1 MGNDFMKDKEV
12 KLKNELKKKDS
23 ESGYEHLERLR
34 KIAIQNEKIKENE
47 RKSQFERDIIQ
58 YLNKAWDRFIV
69 GIANSRNSEA
79 VCGSYFE
86 KVIFERWLEFYHPTY
101 VGLIDLKYTY
111 SNMYLEL
118 LNPVTLSIK
127 KENSEEGEEGR

>member
-1 MGNDFMKDKEV
+1 MFLKTPFFCFAINNKMGNDFMKE

-34 KIAIQNEKIKENE
+34 KIAIKNEKIKENE

-69 GIANSRNSEA
+69 GIANSRNSEL

-86 KVIFERWLEFYHPTY
+86 K
-101 VGLIDLKYTY
+101 
-111 SNMYLEL
+111 SN
-118 LNPVTLSIK
+118 I
-127 KENSEEGEEGR
+127 